1 MAAMSDVLVRYLD
14 LTADQ
19 MKVTAGNMANLDTP
33 GFKTQGFDFEQ
44 EFSAALGDGKAG
56 GKAGGLPGEPAVGEV
71 GGLVARPD
79 GNTVS
84 IDRESLQMAKAQLQ
98 FRTGVALLRGE
109 FSRTMSAIHAETK

>member
-1 MAAMSDVLVRYLD
+1 MTSMSGVLTTYLD

-33 GFKTQGFDFEQ
+33 GFKTQGFDFER
-44 EFSAALGDGKAG
+44 EFGAALAG
-56 GKAGGLPGEPAVGEV
+56 VQRGEPIVGAVD
-71 GGLVARPD
+71 GLVSRPD

-98 FRTGVALLRGE
+98 FKTGVALLRGE
-109 FSRTMSAIHAETK
+109 FSRVMSAIHAESK

>member
-1 MAAMSDVLVRYLD
+1 MNAMSDVLDRYLD

-33 GFKTQGFDFEQ
+33 GFKTQGFDFEK
-44 EFSAALGDGKAG
+44 EFGDALAGAKAAEPALG
-56 GKAGGLPGEPAVGEV
+56 AVD
-71 GGLVARPD
+71 GLVARPD

-109 FSRTMSAIHAETK
+109 FSRVMSAIHAESK